1 MTLPRLSASVAPA
14 GIRSIATLRRILSA
28 AVGTSALLAAFMAP
42 VAQASL
48 FEDKELRKAFIEHRD
63 RSQTQLQALEDR
75 LKELGTRLDRLEA
88 TSRGQLVLNQELESQ
103 RRELANLRN
112 ELEKSLNELALTQRR
127 VKDIY
132 GDVDQRV
139 RKLEPRQV
147 EIDGKLATVNPDET
161 AAYEQALDVY
171 KAGDLIVAAGQFE
184 QFNSRFPNSAY
195 SSLVLSYLGDINY
208 ARKDFAKA
216 VTAYTRFL
224 DRFPN
229 TSRSADAML
238 RLADSHLSLKEN
250 KAARKVLDQLVERF
264 PDTPAAE
271 SAKKRIALLKGA

>member
-1 MTLPRLSASVAPA
+1 MTHTRLFSTDTRFDVRRTGAMRRT
-14 GIRSIATLRRILSA
+14 IRA
-28 AVGTSALLAAFMAP
+28 AIGMTALLAATTAP

-63 RSQTQLQALEDR
+63 KSQTQLQALEDR
-75 LKELGTRLDRLEA
+75 LKELGSRLDRLEA
-88 TSRGQLVLNQELESQ
+88 VSRGQLVLNQELETQ

-184 QFNSRFPNSAY
+184 QFASRYPGSAY
-195 SSLVLSYLGDINY
+195 SSLVLSYLGDIGY
-208 ARKDFAKA
+208 ARKDFKQA

-229 TSRSADAML
+229 SSRAADAML
-238 RLADSHLSLKEN
+238 RLADSHLSLKDN
-250 KAARKVLDQLVERF
+250 KAAHRVLDTLVERF
-264 PDTPAAE
+264 PDSPAAE